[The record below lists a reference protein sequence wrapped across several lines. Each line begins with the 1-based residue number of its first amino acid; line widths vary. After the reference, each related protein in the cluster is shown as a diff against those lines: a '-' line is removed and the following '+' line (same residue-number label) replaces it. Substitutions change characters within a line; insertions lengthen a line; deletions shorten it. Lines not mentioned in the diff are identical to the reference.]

1 MTFYDVLETLNP
13 NCKNIS
19 VTVIEGKYAGE
30 KALFS
35 NGKLIWESQHNG
47 FFSRKEDLVK
57 EADSGLLETEG
68 QKLYCELL
76 GSQKKLVICGGG
88 HVSIPIIK
96 IGKMIGFQTIVLEDR
111 PKFADA
117 ARRAGA
123 TEVICQPFREGLS
136 QIEGDADTFF
146 VIVTRGH
153 RYDQVCLESIAEKS
167 HAYIGMIGSKLRVK
181 KVKEAVIEQGADPQV
196 IAHVYTPIGLDIG
209 AETPEE
215 IGVAIMA
222 EIIDVKNKRK
232 SACGYPKELMK
243 AIQSQDEYKK
253 HKILATIVSRRGSAP
268 RGIGTK
274 MLVFP
279 DGSCVGTIGGGCVE
293 ADIFQKALFMLRS
306 SDSKSKLCH
315 VDMTGRDA
323 EEEGIVC
330 GGVIDVF
337 LEWI

>member
-13 NCKNIS
+13 NCKNIA
-19 VTVIEGKYAGE
+19 VTVIEGKHAGE

-222 EIIDVKNKRK
+222 EIIDVKNK
-232 SACGYPKELMK
+232 
-243 AIQSQDEYKK
+243 
-253 HKILATIVSRRGSAP
+253 
-268 RGIGTK
+268 
-274 MLVFP
+274 
-279 DGSCVGTIGGGCVE
+279 
-293 ADIFQKALFMLRS
+293 
-306 SDSKSKLCH
+306 
-315 VDMTGRDA
+315 
-323 EEEGIVC
+323 
-330 GGVIDVF
+330 
-337 LEWI
+337 

>member
-13 NCKNIS
+13 NCKNIA

-167 HAYIGMIGSKLRVK
+167 HAYIGMIGSKLRIK

-209 AETPEE
+209 AETPGE

-323 EEEGIVC
+323 EEEGMVC